1 MALFSDQWTL
11 AFGLLGNIISFMV
24 YLAPVPTFYQVY
36 KKKSTE
42 GFQSIPYVVG
52 LFSAMLW
59 IYYALLKSNAM
70 LLITINSVGCFIE
83 TVYVCFYLFY
93 APKKARIETV
103 KLLLLLNGG
112 GYGLIIILTQFLA
125 KESTRFTI
133 VGWICLVFSFCVFL
147 APLCV
152 VKQVIRTKS
161 VEYMPILLSVFLT
174 LSAVIWFLYGLLL
187 NDYNIAIPNVLGFI
201 FGVLQMV
208 LYLMYKTTKK
218 VIEQKLPEFHNQVI
232 ELVDH
237 KLPVLK
243 EKIIDVVE
251 LSAMVC
257 AEIIPVVAKLHENG
271 NGMVKV
277 DDVPKKILESSR
289 IKQKQSSS
297 SEDVHSSRKTE
308 LPQHL
313 LYPGTCRKNYMI
325 TGET

>member
-1 MALFSDQWTL
+1 MHNKLHECLLFLFISFL
-11 AFGLLGNIISFMV
+11 SSLLFGLAGNIISFMV

-83 TVYVCFYLFY
+83 TIYVCFYLFY

-112 GYGLIIILTQFLA
+112 GYALIIILTQFLA
-125 KESTRFTI
+125 KEGTCFTI
-133 VGWICLVFSFCVFL
+133 VGWICLVFSLGVFV

-152 VKQVIRTKS
+152 V
-161 VEYMPILLSVFLT
+161 
-174 LSAVIWFLYGLLL
+174 
-187 NDYNIAIPNVLGFI
+187 IPNVLGFI

-208 LYLMYKTTKK
+208 LYLMYKNTKK
-218 VIEQKLPEFHNQVI
+218 FIEQ
-232 ELVDH
+232 

-243 EKIIDVVE
+243 EQIIDVVE

-257 AEIIPVVAKLHENG
+257 AEIIPVVAKLCENG
-271 NGMVKV
+271 NDMVEV
-277 DDVPKKILESSR
+277 RDVPKKILE
-289 IKQKQSSS
+289 
-297 SEDVHSSRKTE
+297 VRK
-308 LPQHL
+308 
-313 LYPGTCRKNYMI
+313 
-325 TGET
+325 

>member
-1 MALFSDQWTL
+1 MHNELHECLLFLFISFL
-11 AFGLLGNIISFMV
+11 SSLLFGLAGNIISFMV

-83 TVYVCFYLFY
+83 TIYVCFYLFY
-93 APKKARIETV
+93 APKKARIESV

-125 KESTRFTI
+125 KEGARFTI
-133 VGWICLVFSFCVFL
+133 VGWICLVFSLSVFV

-152 VKQVIRTKS
+152 VRQVIQTKS

-174 LSAVIWFLYGLLL
+174 LSAVIWFFYGLLL
-187 NDYNIAIPNVLGFI
+187 NDYNIAVPNVLGFI

-208 LYLMYKTTKK
+208 LYLMYKNTKK
-218 VIEQKLPEFHNQVI
+218 VIEQKLPELHNQVV

-237 KLPVLK
+237 KLPILK
-243 EKIIDVVE
+243 EQIINVVE

-257 AEIIPVVAKLHENG
+257 AEIIPVVAKLRENG
-271 NGMVKV
+271 NDMVEV
-277 DDVPKKILESSR
+277 HDVPKKILE
-289 IKQKQSSS
+289 
-297 SEDVHSSRKTE
+297 VRK
-308 LPQHL
+308 
-313 LYPGTCRKNYMI
+313 
-325 TGET
+325 